1 MSGGGACLEGGELL
15 DGVAG
20 LQGDVVQAKVLQASH
35 SCQLDQVLRL
45 QREIQQVQRADLH
58 QLSALALTH
67 VQQGSACSSAASQC
81 SSGVGPMRWQ
91 ADIRQHAGWLG
102 SSHEAAEEGT

>member
-35 SCQLDQVLRL
+35 SRQLDQVLRL
-45 QREIQQVQRADLH
+45 QREVQQVQRADLQ
-58 QLSALALTH
+58 QLSASVLRQM
-67 VQQGSACSSAASQC
+67 QQVSARSSTPSQRR
-81 SSGVGPMRWQ
+81 GGIGAW
-91 ADIRQHAGWLG
+91 
-102 SSHEAAEEGT
+102 